1 MLGYILS
8 QLIVLKKKN
17 IFFTNMTNTSVKFD
31 WNDITIIP
39 DTLSEISSRKE
50 INPFNNGN
58 LPIFTAP
65 MDMVIDQNN
74 VSQFEQNNINICL
87 PRNVKWEELRNDNYF
102 YSYGLDEMID
112 LFESGKEMPKKVLID
127 VANGHMVK
135 LWEVSKRIKEQYGN
149 NIELMVGNIANPET
163 YRKYCEIGVD
173 WIRVG
178 IGGGSACTTS
188 ANVSIHYPMASLV
201 NECHEISKE
210 FKNPTKIL
218 ADGGFRNF
226 SDIIKALALGAN
238 AVMLGSVFNKCLES
252 CSDSYLKD
260 SAGVYHLIDTES
272 ALDNINEGTEIWKYY
287 RGMST
292 KEVQKSWNRKELKTG
307 EGISKF
313 NKVEYTLS
321 GWTENFTDY
330 LRSAMSYS
338 NSKNLQ
344 EFVGKSKWVLIS
356 QNAYSR
362 FNK

>member
-1 MLGYILS
+1 M
-8 QLIVLKKKN
+8 K
-17 IFFTNMTNTSVKFD
+17 KFD

-39 DTLSEISSRKE
+39 DTLSTIASRSE
-50 INPFNNGN
+50 INPLQNGK

-65 MDMVIDQNN
+65 MDMVID
-74 VSQFEQNNINICL
+74 ENNISTFEKNFVNICL
-87 PRNVKWEELRNDNYF
+87 PRNVKWVNLKNDNYF
-102 YSYGLDEMID
+102 YSYGLDEMIE

-127 VANGHMVK
+127 VANGNMFK
-135 LWEVSKRIKEQYGN
+135 LWEISKRIKDKYGN

-188 ANVSIHYPMASLV
+188 ANVSIHFPMASLV
-201 NECHEISKE
+201 NECYEISKE
-210 FKNPTKIL
+210 FDNPTKIL
-218 ADGGFRNF
+218 ADGGFRSF

-238 AVMLGSVFNKCLES
+238 ACMLGGIFNKCLES
-252 CSDSYLKD
+252 CSDNFLKD
-260 SAGVYHLIDTES
+260 STGVFHLITEEQAITNFS
-272 ALDNINEGTEIWKYY
+272 EGIDVWKYY

-307 EGISKF
+307 EGISKY

-321 GWTENFTDY
+321 GWRENFTDY

-338 NSKNLQ
+338 NSRTLEDFIGQ
-344 EFVGKSKWVLIS
+344 AQWVKIS
-356 QNAYSR
+356 QNAFNR